1 MYNSKF
7 RRKTGTPPCDKIYE
21 DDGIDPRLSRK
32 NVYQTKKSNRG
43 YRLCKQV
50 SDVLSILFSGA
61 CSDERLCGLG
71 IKSVEPAPDTSCLRI
86 TVFPLYSTPQP
97 DPEAIIS
104 FLKSAKSFLRKEV
117 ASEISRRRVPDFS
130 FRVIV
135 DPEKFL

>member
-21 DDGIDPRLSRK
+21 DDGIDPRLLRK
-32 NVYQTKKSNRG
+32 NVYRIKKSNRG
-43 YRLCKQV
+43 YRLCKQI

-61 CSDERLCGLG
+61 CNDERLCTLG
-71 IKSVEPAPDTSCLRI
+71 IESVEPAPDTSCLRI

-97 DPEAIIS
+97 DPEAILL
-104 FLKSAKSFLRKEV
+104 FLETAKSFLRKEV
-117 ASEISRRRVPDFS
+117 ASEISRRRVPDFT